1 MSRACGRRGEEE
13 RAENGRRSDEGRS
26 QTDKSGDAGVCG
38 RCGVFAVR
46 EGKARAGGKASDF
59 QRAASKVVSAHG
71 QSDFLE
77 KLLPEFTEE
86 EAEIFRR
93 GRNAKKAT
101 KSKNATTSEYNRSTG
116 FEAVLGFLYLSGNL
130 ERLEQLFSMDDK
142 DSYKIDA
149 VSEGYKP

>member
-13 RAENGRRSDEGRS
+13 RAENGRRSDEGRG

-46 EGKARAGGKASDF
+46 EGKACAGGRRKSVGFSARRF
-59 QRAASKVVSAHG
+59 QSRIRA
-71 QSDFLE
+71 
-77 KLLPEFTEE
+77 LPEFTEE

>member
-1 MSRACGRRGEEE
+1 M
-13 RAENGRRSDEGRS
+13 
-26 QTDKSGDAGVCG
+26 
-38 RCGVFAVR
+38 
-46 EGKARAGGKASDF
+46 
-59 QRAASKVVSAHG
+59 
-71 QSDFLE
+71 
-77 KLLPEFTEE
+77 LPEFTEE

>member
-1 MSRACGRRGEEE
+1 MLKTGGVLTKEEV
-13 RAENGRRSDEGRS
+13 RLINPVTLAFV
-26 QTDKSGDAGVCG
+26 GDAVYSLY
-38 RCGVFAVR
+38 VR
-46 EGKARAGGKASDF
+46 ERLVLAGGGKASDF

-116 FEAVLGFLYLSGNL
+116 FEAVLGFLYLSGNF